1 MRTHRLRFKPTISQ
15 VFTFGIG
22 CLAIVLILNLTY
34 KSVDCRKKQ
43 IEKEIIAVE
52 VTELTDQVDSLR
64 ETLTETERQTAIEQ
78 SLREDFG
85 LVGENEETVI
95 LQFEEAPAEALP
107 TPPSDTTHTVSTSPH
122 WIEWV
127 SVFLPF

>member
-1 MRTHRLRFKPTISQ
+1 MRTRRLRFKPTISQ

-22 CLAIVLILNLTY
+22 CLAIVLIFNLTH
-34 KSVDCRKKQ
+34 KSVDCRNKQ

-52 VTELTDQVDSLR
+52 VTELTAQVDSLR
-64 ETLTETERQTAIEQ
+64 ETLTEAERQESIER

-95 LQFEEAPAEALP
+95 LQFEEAPAETVP
-107 TPPSDTTHTVSTSPH
+107 IPPSDATQPVSTSPH

-127 SVFLPF
+127 SVFMQP